1 MTVQKAVD
9 TILVGCDSRAR
20 KVIFPTKAWF
30 GSYLR
35 PLFPDLVD
43 SNLQK
48 AAKL

>member
-1 MTVQKAVD
+1 MSVSDAVD
-9 TILVGCDSRAR
+9 TILMGCDKRAR

-43 SNLQK
+43 NNLQK